1 MKNDHLTSNFRP
13 TMFIASSSEGLEVAR
28 AVKSQFEKDI
38 DVDIW
43 NEDIFKINASYLSTL
58 LNRAGFYDFAV
69 MVLTPDDELQLRGEP
84 AKAPRDNVI
93 FEYGLF
99 LGRLGPERAFMIKEE
114 SVRIFSDYQG
124 ISIATF
130 RNRDNLAAA
139 VGNACNQIRGF
150 IRDFNQNYH
159 IGLLPSTAL
168 AIGYYNNFI
177 GKITEALIER
187 KPIRII
193 EKDPAGKI
201 ISENQV
207 DYEQK
212 RPVIRIL
219 MPDRLTELEPTAL
232 KAKTRSLKQVSL
244 DSSFRQF
251 PFYISMDADDGDTL
265 NLFDIPTTLLASN
278 RAIEEVFDRAFLR
291 QNNNYEFIQRKEI
304 VNFERTL
311 RLLIPDAIENLLITV
326 EKLSDY
332 PKFG

>member
-1 MKNDHLTSNFRP
+1 
-13 TMFIASSSEGLEVAR
+13 
-28 AVKSQFEKDI
+28 
-38 DVDIW
+38 
-43 NEDIFKINASYLSTL
+43 
-58 LNRAGFYDFAV
+58 
-69 MVLTPDDELQLRGEP
+69 
-84 AKAPRDNVI
+84 
-93 FEYGLF
+93 
-99 LGRLGPERAFMIKEE
+99 
-114 SVRIFSDYQG
+114 
-124 ISIATF
+124 
-130 RNRDNLAAA
+130 
-139 VGNACNQIRGF
+139 
-150 IRDFNQNYH
+150 
-159 IGLLPSTAL
+159 
-168 AIGYYNNFI
+168 
-177 GKITEALIER
+177 
-187 KPIRII
+187 
-193 EKDPAGKI
+193 
-201 ISENQV
+201 
-207 DYEQK
+207 
-212 RPVIRIL
+212 